1 MTCTVQDVAT
11 MHWIRSRLRLGS
23 CVALFAL
30 AVQLVL
36 TFGHVHLD
44 GLGGHSSVRIETA
57 AGAVAPAGHDGS
69 KAADDY
75 CAACALIHLA
85 GTLVPAAAA
94 VLPLPLVF
102 GQLHRPHVALRF
114 ALPASPPASF
124 AARAP
129 PLA

>member
-1 MTCTVQDVAT
+1 MQ
-11 MHWIRSRLRLGS
+11 WLRSRLRVGS
-23 CVALFAL
+23 WVALFAL

-44 GLGGHSSVRIETA
+44 GRSGNSSVRIETA

-85 GTLVPAAAA
+85 GTLVPAAAVA
-94 VLPLPLVF
+94 LPLPLVF

>member
-1 MTCTVQDVAT
+1 
-11 MHWIRSRLRLGS
+11 MHWCRTRLRLGS
-23 CVALFAL
+23 YIALFAL

-44 GLGGHSSVRIETA
+44 GLGRHSSTRIEA
-57 AGAVAPAGHDGS
+57 SAGTVAPPGHN
-69 KAADDY
+69 APRVADDY
-75 CAACALIHLA
+75 CAVCALIHLA
-85 GTLVPAAAA
+85 STLVPAEVAAM
-94 VLPLPLVF
+94 PLPVVF
-102 GQLHRPHVALRF
+102 GQLRRPESALHF

>member
-1 MTCTVQDVAT
+1 
-11 MHWIRSRLRLGS
+11 MHWHRTRLRLGS
-23 CVALFAL
+23 YIALFAL

-36 TFGHVHLD
+36 TFGHVHLN
-44 GLGGHSSVRIETA
+44 GVGGYSSIRIEAA
-57 AGAVAPAGHDGS
+57 AGPVAPAGHEGP

-85 GTLVPAAAA
+85 GTLMPTAVAA
-94 VLPLPLVF
+94 LPLPLVF
-102 GQLHRPHVALRF
+102 GQLRRPHVALRF

-129 PLA
+129 PFA

>member
-1 MTCTVQDVAT
+1 
-11 MHWIRSRLRLGS
+11 MHWFRSRLRLGS

-36 TFGHVHLD
+36 TFGHVHLN
-44 GLGGHSSVRIETA
+44 GLGGHSSVRIEAA
-57 AGAVAPAGHDGS
+57 AGALAPAGHQGP

-75 CAACALIHLA
+75 CATCALIHLA
-85 GTLVPAAAA
+85 GALVPAAAVA
-94 VLPLPLVF
+94 LALPLVF
-102 GQLHRPHVALRF
+102 GQLHRPRVALRL

-129 PLA
+129 PPA